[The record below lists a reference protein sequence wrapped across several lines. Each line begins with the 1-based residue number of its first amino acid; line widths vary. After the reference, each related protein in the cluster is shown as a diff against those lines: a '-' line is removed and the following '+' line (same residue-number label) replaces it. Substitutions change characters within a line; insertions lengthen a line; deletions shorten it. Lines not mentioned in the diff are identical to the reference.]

1 MYWGKVQTEQHPQ
14 DGAMSAGRMEQFASV
29 LKMSRIQTVE
39 DTGRSM
45 GQEMAKELLKPNP

>member
-29 LKMSRIQTVE
+29 LKMSRIHTVE